1 LPGPS
6 SPARLPGLP
15 YMLWQREMNASI
27 SVEHARRD
35 LAAGKHRAAA
45 RAAWKAVNLAL
56 RAQDEASVRGALE
69 VAEQLVDTRDDRLRK
84 DAEHLAA
91 YCHAL
96 LDGAGGGV
104 QPRTVVE
111 TLLMRDPSL
120 KRRRCPMCAE
130 DIAAQARICK
140 QCGHVLDPRLKDK
153 LESPSPDPSAHVEDR
168 VVEP

>member
-1 LPGPS
+1 
-6 SPARLPGLP
+6 
-15 YMLWQREMNASI
+15 M
-27 SVEHARRD
+27 
-35 LAAGKHRAAA
+35 
-45 RAAWKAVNLAL
+45 NLAL

-69 VAEQLVDTRDDRLRK
+69 VAEQLADTGDDRLRK

-104 QPRTVVE
+104 QLRTVLE

-120 KRRRCPMCAE
+120 KRSRCPMCAE

-140 QCGHVLDPRLKDK
+140 HCGHVLDPRLKDK
-153 LESPSPDPSAHVEDR
+153 LESPSPDPSAHAEDR

>member
-6 SPARLPGLP
+6 SPARLPWL
-15 YMLWQREMNASI
+15 LWQLEVNASI
-27 SVEHARRD
+27 SVENARRD

-45 RAAWKAVNLAL
+45 RAAWKAVSLAL

-69 VAEQLVDTRDDRLRK
+69 VAEQLADTGDDRLRK

-104 QPRTVVE
+104 QPRTLLE

-120 KRRRCPMCAE
+120 KRSRCPLCAE

-140 QCGHVLDPRLKDK
+140 HCGHVLTPAEDK
-153 LESPSPDPSAHVEDR
+153 PESPSPDPSAPVEDR

>member
-1 LPGPS
+1 
-6 SPARLPGLP
+6 
-15 YMLWQREMNASI
+15 MLWQLEVNASI

-69 VAEQLVDTRDDRLRK
+69 VAEQLADTRDDRLRK

-104 QPRTVVE
+104 RARTVIE
-111 TLLMRDPSL
+111 TLFMRDPSL

-168 VVEP
+168 EVEP

>member
-1 LPGPS
+1 
-6 SPARLPGLP
+6 
-15 YMLWQREMNASI
+15 M
-27 SVEHARRD
+27 
-35 LAAGKHRAAA
+35 
-45 RAAWKAVNLAL
+45 NLAL

-69 VAEQLVDTRDDRLRK
+69 VADTSDDRLRK

-104 QPRTVVE
+104 QLRTVLE

-120 KRRRCPMCAE
+120 KRSRCPMCAE

-140 QCGHVLDPRLKDK
+140 HCGHVLDPGLKDK
-153 LESPSPDPSAHVEDR
+153 PESPSPDPSAHVEDR
-168 VVEP
+168 AVEP

>member
-1 LPGPS
+1 
-6 SPARLPGLP
+6 
-15 YMLWQREMNASI
+15 MVWQFEVNASI

-35 LAAGKHRAAA
+35 LAAGKHKAAA
-45 RAAWKAVNLAL
+45 RAAWRAVSLAL

-69 VAEQLVDTRDDRLRK
+69 VAEQLADTCDDRLRK
-84 DAEHLAA
+84 HAERLAA

-104 QPRTVVE
+104 QLRTVVE
-111 TLLMRDPSL
+111 TLFMRDPSL

>member
-1 LPGPS
+1 
-6 SPARLPGLP
+6 
-15 YMLWQREMNASI
+15 MLWQREMNASI

-168 VVEP
+168 AVEP